1 MGRQQ
6 YIVRPMVMDESC
18 TPGTGSD
25 NPAIA
30 GSSGVISEVA
40 LAHAPALS
48 ERNLREH
55 GIPLEQAIE
64 KVIMY
69 IFYRES
75 LKMFP
80 DRWNIYIYERD
91 MRRSICTYSLIN
103 DKENME
109 EYTSTIQ
116 IRMRY

>member
-1 MGRQQ
+1 
-6 YIVRPMVMDESC
+6 MDESC

-80 DRWNIYIYERD
+80 GRWNIYIYKRNVYLYV
-91 MRRSICTYSLIN
+91 SICICIYSLIN

-109 EYTSTIQ
+109 EYTRTIR

>member
-1 MGRQQ
+1 MNTLFVNFLQVMGRQQ

-80 DRWNIYIYERD
+80 GH
-91 MRRSICTYSLIN
+91 
-103 DKENME
+103 
-109 EYTSTIQ
+109 
-116 IRMRY
+116 